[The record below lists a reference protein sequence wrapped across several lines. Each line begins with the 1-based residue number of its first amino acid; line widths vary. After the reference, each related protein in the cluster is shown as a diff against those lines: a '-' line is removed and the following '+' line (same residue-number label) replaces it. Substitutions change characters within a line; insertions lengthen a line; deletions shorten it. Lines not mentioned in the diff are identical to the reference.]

1 MIISLRFAHYLC
13 LVFVF
18 LIELLTSA
26 SPRLAKIL
34 LTILHRNLI
43 RIWFLSKVIVTL
55 GIE

>member
-26 SPRLAKIL
+26 SLRLAKIL